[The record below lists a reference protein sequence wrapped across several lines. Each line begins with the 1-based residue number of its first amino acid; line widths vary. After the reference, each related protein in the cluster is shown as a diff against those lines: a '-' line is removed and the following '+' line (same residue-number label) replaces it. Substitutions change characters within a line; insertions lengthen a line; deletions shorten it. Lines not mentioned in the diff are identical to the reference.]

1 MILFNI
7 LKRER
12 ERERTLKKNPQK
24 KFLWMRLHLRNLT
37 FEEIDKM
44 TEKYE
49 ELNDTDFL
57 SIKFDSNPMI
67 KSVKEKV
74 STFRVFLSAQLWF

>member
-1 MILFNI
+1 M
-7 LKRER
+7 
-12 ERERTLKKNPQK
+12 
-24 KFLWMRLHLRNLT
+24 RNLT

-57 SIKFDSNPMI
+57 SIEFDSNPMI

>member
-1 MILFNI
+1 
-7 LKRER
+7 
-12 ERERTLKKNPQK
+12 
-24 KFLWMRLHLRNLT
+24 
-37 FEEIDKM
+37 M

-49 ELNDTDFL
+49 ELIDTDFL

-74 STFRVFLSAQLWF
+74 STFRVFLSAQLWFQFIDYVGIGKDFVRTE